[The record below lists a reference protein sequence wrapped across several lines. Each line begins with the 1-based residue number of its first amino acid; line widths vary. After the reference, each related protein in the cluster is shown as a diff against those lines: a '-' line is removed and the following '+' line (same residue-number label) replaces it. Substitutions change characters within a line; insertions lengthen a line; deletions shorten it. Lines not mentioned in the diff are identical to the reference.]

1 MIVTSI
7 GTDVFK
13 ALALGAK
20 CVFIGRPVLYGKYFY
35 EIVSLSTKIKFHVV
49 SGLAVEGQTG
59 VENVLKILQDE
70 LDTAMALAGVNN
82 ISEIDEKYVVDKTT
96 FHLSKL

>member
-1 MIVTSI
+1 M
-7 GTDVFK
+7 
-13 ALALGAK
+13 
-20 CVFIGRPVLYGKYFY
+20 FIGRPVLYGKYFY
-35 EIVSLSTKIKFHVV
+35 EIVSLSTKIKFHVI

-70 LDTAMALAGVNN
+70 LDTSMALAGVNS